1 MSSVKVFTLR
11 QRKGDER
18 DILKI
23 QKVDVPSE
31 VSDDGARLV
40 AVSPDLRWL
49 SIVRPNSEIY
59 LAKMSPS
66 SGKEKPQIHP
76 KLIKVERA
84 PRHNR
89 HEKASHGT
97 LGNYERTI
105 RSIVFSDDSK
115 ILASGDLSGCV
126 DVWVLEDV
134 SPSSPN
140 VARKPNGV
148 ASSDDEESSDDEDE
162 QPIIDGQRWKPSPS
176 ESPIPRLPAGI
187 VFLSFRPRRPTNS
200 KALTN
205 GTHGPAEDRLMV
217 LTSEHQLVE
226 FEALKGSFSDWSRRN
241 PKAYLPAEFTGVKD
255 RAMGGIWDIT
265 EDHERIWLYG
275 TSWLWMFDL
284 THDFPSPDAAAA
296 ADGQQNDQKSGQL
309 VKASSSQKRK
319 RELVE
324 DDDDREERRK
334 YNSGAGDK
342 IPLSQVDVSLGT
354 KMRKIVGNDE
364 SKEEWVQVEKQ
375 RQNAKDEQEEEGED
389 EFEHGGGN
397 PFFVNDES
405 NFARLRRDN
414 NPDSEEATSTTT
426 TPQKK
431 RLTNG
436 VSHADIFPH
445 DDDGPSFAVVV
456 DNTGHSED
464 RTPKKDKE
472 KETEK
477 EQKDETTTDA
487 EPSKNNNQPRRQ
499 WWHTYKY
506 RDIFGIVPLGHSSP
520 EAAKEK
526 EERNLLEV
534 AVVERPV
541 WDMDLPGRYVRDY
554 E

>member
-1 MSSVKVFTLR
+1 MFTLR
-11 QRKGDER
+11 QRKEDER
-18 DILKI
+18 DILKV

-66 SGKEKPQIHP
+66 SSKEKPQIHP

-84 PRHNR
+84 PRHSR

-105 RSIVFSDDSK
+105 RSIVFSDDSQ

-134 SPSSPN
+134 SPSSSSSN
-140 VARKPNGV
+140 EARKSNGV
-148 ASSDDEESSDDEDE
+148 ASSDDESSDDEDE

-176 ESPIPRLPAGI
+176 ESPIPRLPSGI
-187 VFLSFRPRRPTNS
+187 VFLSFRPRRPANS
-200 KALTN
+200 KKALTN
-205 GTHGPAEDRLMV
+205 GTHGPAVDDRLMV
-217 LTSEHQLVE
+217 LTSEHQMVE

-255 RAMGGIWDIT
+255 RAMGGIWDIS
-265 EDHERIWLYG
+265 DDNRERLWLYG

-284 THDFPSPDAAAA
+284 THDFPSPEDAAAA
-296 ADGQQNDQKSGQL
+296 DQQSGQL

-319 RELVE
+319 RELE
-324 DDDDREERRK
+324 DDDDREDERRK

-342 IPLSQVDVSLGT
+342 IPLAQVDVSLGT

-375 RQNAKDEQEEEGED
+375 RQLQRKTNANDEEEED
-389 EFEHGGGN
+389 EFEHGGN
-397 PFFVNDES
+397 PFLGNNDQS

-414 NPDSEEATSTTT
+414 PEETTTT
-426 TPQKK
+426 TPEKTPEKK

-436 VSHADIFPH
+436 ISRADIFP
-445 DDDGPSFAVVV
+445 DGDNGSSFAVVV
-456 DNTGHSED
+456 DNTGSSNSNSNSSS
-464 RTPKKDKE
+464 TQNKKNAKKNEQKE
-472 KETEK
+472 AEEETE
-477 EQKDETTTDA
+477 DTNHR
-487 EPSKNNNQPRRQ
+487 PHRQ

-506 RDIFGIVPLGHSSP
+506 RDIFGIVPLGQSSDSN
-520 EAAKEK
+520 ETESVKDL
-526 EERNLLEV
+526 EERSPLEV
-534 AVVERPV
+534 AVVERPL